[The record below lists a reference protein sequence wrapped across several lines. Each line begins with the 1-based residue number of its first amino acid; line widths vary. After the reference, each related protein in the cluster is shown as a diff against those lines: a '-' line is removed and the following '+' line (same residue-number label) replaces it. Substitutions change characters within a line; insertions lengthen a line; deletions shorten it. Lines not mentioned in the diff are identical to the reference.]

1 MTEEKLP
8 QMPTYL
14 QPHSLNEEDGM
25 YEYISEDGPLTVKE
39 LKILNQHGYVYES
52 EVNEVEFD
60 YQDEDG
66 AWHTGYQDC
75 YYFTRIKL

>member
-14 QPHSLNEEDGM
+14 QPQSLNEEDGV
-25 YEYISEDGPLTVKE
+25 YEYVAEEGELTISE
-39 LKILNQHGYVYES
+39 LKILNLHGYVYQS
-52 EVNEVEFD
+52 EQNDVDYEYENENGTWYVGS
-60 YQDEDG
+60 QDI
-66 AWHTGYQDC
+66 